1 MLSNSEDILLAVAAA
16 DESLEAREIQLIK
29 SFAQQ
34 WRVPLPE
41 LKAGATESKLDWV
54 ELRQTVQR
62 YLRLSPPIQQAT
74 ELLDVIL
81 HIVHAD
87 ESVTDEEEIVLD
99 EINAMIM
106 AFVSIE
112 DPGARFEIVLVPQT
126 ETQTALIESLLPGTE
141 ALARHGGMVYRVGE
155 FHSSRFADQVAKK
168 YIDLGLFTTRL
179 DLKR

>member
-1 MLSNSEDILLAVAAA
+1 M
-16 DESLEAREIQLIK
+16 
-29 SFAQQ
+29 
-34 WRVPLPE
+34 
-41 LKAGATESKLDWV
+41 
-54 ELRQTVQR
+54 
-62 YLRLSPPIQQAT
+62 
-74 ELLDVIL
+74 LDVIL

-155 FHSSRFADQVAKK
+155 ISFKPLRRSGGEEIYRFRTVYDQ
-168 YIDLGLFTTRL
+168 T
-179 DLKR
+179 